1 LDSALAQVGDIV
13 YLHDHQTHASNKSRM
28 RWCMVVARSG
38 SQARVA
44 PRSASVRGPVFT
56 PAGCMPEWDKD
67 GWFSRWSLPVSTVAV
82 DAARNIGQLREPER
96 SAVLALFRR
105 RSGS

>member
-1 LDSALAQVGDIV
+1 
-13 YLHDHQTHASNKSRM
+13 
-28 RWCMVVARSG
+28 
-38 SQARVA
+38 
-44 PRSASVRGPVFT
+44 
-56 PAGCMPEWDKD
+56 
-67 GWFSRWSLPVSTVAV
+67 VAV